1 MRTGEIG
8 RERGRRGDRESK
20 MRISSIYPHRLH
32 TALKA
37 GTYRWHW
44 ATYGC
49 LLKPLISLSLCT
61 APSVTC
67 LRHPWVCA
75 SFTILSD
82 SSTHAYTHTQK
93 NVRIFS
99 ECSSS
104 LRYHPQIRSPVQLCC
119 CFCHL
124 AYRCLK
130 PRFLP
135 FVVYNSYRTR
145 WQQILRFTV
154 NQRQVSTLKI
164 RSSPHLA
171 VFVFCCSQPGFKMD
185 STRGHIISVTDLAY
199 LFNFFGPCE
208 AKDNTW

>member
-82 SSTHAYTHTQK
+82 SSTHAHTRTHTHKRTYVYSVNAQA
-93 NVRIFS
+93 
-99 ECSSS
+99 
-104 LRYHPQIRSPVQLCC
+104 LCD
-119 CFCHL
+119 
-124 AYRCLK
+124 
-130 PRFLP
+130 
-135 FVVYNSYRTR
+135 T
-145 WQQILRFTV
+145 ILRSDRRFSSAAVSAILHIAVWNLVFFRLLFTTHTEPGDS
-154 NQRQVSTLKI
+154 R
-164 RSSPHLA
+164 
-171 VFVFCCSQPGFKMD
+171 FCD
-185 STRGHIISVTDLAY
+185 SL
-199 LFNFFGPCE
+199 
-208 AKDNTW
+208 

>member
-82 SSTHAYTHTQK
+82 SSTHAHTRTHTHTKERTYIQWMLK
-93 NVRIFS
+93 LSAIPSSDQIAGSALLLFLPSCISLFETSFS
-99 ECSSS
+99 SVCCLQLIQNQVTADFAIHCKSASS
-104 LRYHPQIRSPVQLCC
+104 LHFKDTFFTSLG
-119 CFCHL
+119 
-124 AYRCLK
+124 
-130 PRFLP
+130 
-135 FVVYNSYRTR
+135 S
-145 WQQILRFTV
+145 LRVLLLT
-154 NQRQVSTLKI
+154 
-164 RSSPHLA
+164 
-171 VFVFCCSQPGFKMD
+171 
-185 STRGHIISVTDLAY
+185 
-199 LFNFFGPCE
+199 
-208 AKDNTW
+208 TWI